1 VLSVKG
7 LIFNLGYGLFSLGFS
22 GLLASFPDTPEG
34 TALRSALLWQV
45 PFFAMIMTGL
55 FWWAFF
61 KLRK

>member
-1 VLSVKG
+1 
-7 LIFNLGYGLFSLGFS
+7 LGYGLFSLGFS

-45 PFFAMIMTGL
+45 PFFAMMMVGL